1 MSRAIASGSNSSH
14 PVLRVRSPR
23 VVKVRRKEHS
33 RRGWRVPKEQPEV
46 TLVVFE
52 FGARWPAT
60 LAPRLS
66 GRQGVC
72 VLAQQPAEKW
82 DVLFGRLLRRI
93 RQLDQPIA
101 ELVWV
106 ASSRGGALDLFWA
119 VRALEHISG
128 LGLSNHCRLA
138 FVRDDGHL
146 ADRGF
151 EVASLGGRETR
162 MAPLALE
169 SA

>member
-1 MSRAIASGSNSSH
+1 M
-14 PVLRVRSPR
+14 RSPR
-23 VVKVRRKEHS
+23 VVKVRRQTHN
-33 RRGWRVPKEQPEV
+33 RRWTVPAERLEV

-52 FGARWPAT
+52 HGARWPAK

-72 VLAQQPAEKW
+72 VLVQQPNEKW
-82 DVLFGRLLRRI
+82 EVLFGRLLRRI
-93 RQLDQPIA
+93 RQIDQPIA

-106 ASSRGGALDLFWA
+106 ASNQGGALDLFWA

-128 LGLSNHCRLA
+128 LGLSSRCRLA
-138 FVRDDGHL
+138 LVREEGPL
-146 ADRGF
+146 PERDRSF
-151 EVASLGGRETR
+151 EVSGGPAREPR
-162 MAPLALE
+162 VVPPVFE